1 MHFEQSVLG
10 LKSLYLS
17 GKLLYFESNFSMNF
31 VQATQLSSVLN
42 ISIFKSLKTYLIIN
56 NKNKNKFFVSF
67 LVCFV

>member
-17 GKLLYFESNFSMNF
+17 SKLLYFESNFSMNF